1 MTASPNVARVN
12 DRSVAWL
19 RRGSGAPVVLCLH
32 GFPDSAPSL
41 LPVADRLAAAG
52 WTAVVPWMPGYAPS
66 EPLPAPPHGPRE
78 VAAHLLAFLD
88 TLGLERVSVLGHD
101 WGAVAAY
108 TLANLAPVRIDRV
121 VALSVPPPRLF
132 VRNLRHHPTQ
142 LLRSRYMLQVQVP
155 GLSERFVGRGD
166 FAFVE
171 ALWRRWSPGWEPPP
185 EALAAARAA
194 LSPPGALTAALGYY
208 RALRS
213 PAAWAGRDI
222 ILKRLAQPTL
232 MLSGTRDA
240 CIPSAMFGGL
250 AAAFLGPFDLRVIE
264 GAGHFLPLEAPDAVA
279 AAALAHLQGEE
290 IESV

>member
-1 MTASPNVARVN
+1 MNAGETSARVN

-19 RRGSGAPVVLCLH
+19 RRGTGPRSVLCLH

-52 WTAVVPWMPGYAPS
+52 FSAIVPWLPGYAPA

-78 VAAHLLAFLD
+78 VALHLLAFLD
-88 TLGLERVSVLGHD
+88 ALGLERVSVLGHD
-101 WGAVAAY
+101 WGAVLAY
-108 TLANLAPVRIDRV
+108 TLANLAPERVERV
-121 VALSVPPPRLF
+121 VALSVPPPCLF
-132 VRNLRHHPTQ
+132 VRNLRRHPDQ

-155 GLSERFVGRGD
+155 GLSERFVRRGD
-166 FAFVE
+166 FAFIE
-171 ALWRRWSPGWEPPP
+171 ALWRRWSPGWVPPP
-185 EALAAARAA
+185 EALQSARAA

-208 RALRS
+208 RAFRS
-213 PAAWAGRDI
+213 PSAWAGREVV
-222 ILKRLAQPTL
+222 LRRLVQPTL
-232 MLSGTRDA
+232 MLSGARDA
-240 CIPSAMFGGL
+240 CIPSAMFDGL

-279 AAALAHLQGEE
+279 AAALAHLQGDE